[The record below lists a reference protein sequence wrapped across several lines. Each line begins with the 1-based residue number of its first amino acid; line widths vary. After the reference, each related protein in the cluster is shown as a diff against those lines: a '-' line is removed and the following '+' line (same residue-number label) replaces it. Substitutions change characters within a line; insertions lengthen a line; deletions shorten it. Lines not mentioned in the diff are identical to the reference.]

1 MKAKF
6 YKTKA
11 GNGFK
16 ILVDGKWLYASKDK
30 LLAVIDGDA
39 HYCPFGEMDNSS
51 EQDENESNF
60 ESPFDD
66 DSSEDESQ

>member
-1 MKAKF
+1 MNVTF
-6 YKTKA
+6 CKTKA

-16 ILVDGKWLYASKDK
+16 IIVDNKWLYASKEK
-30 LLAVIDGDA
+30 LLAVINGEA
-39 HYCPFGEMDNSS
+39 RSCRFGEMDNSS
-51 EQDENESNF
+51 EQDETEHNL

>member
-16 ILVDGKWLYASKDK
+16 ILVDGKWLYAY
-30 LLAVIDGDA
+30 L
-39 HYCPFGEMDNSS
+39 FGCLSLKKN
-51 EQDENESNF
+51 QT
-60 ESPFDD
+60 PI
-66 DSSEDESQ
+66 